1 MSSKVYSAALVG
13 LKAVLVEVEADTSS
27 GLPKFTIV
35 GLPDAA
41 VQEAAER
48 VRSAVKNSGFIFPY
62 GRQTINLAP
71 ADIKKEGPA
80 YDLPIA
86 LALLSA
92 TKQLSFSYRDGLFIG
107 ELALD
112 GGLRSV
118 NGVLSFVELAKEKE
132 IKNIFL
138 PAENANEACLIP
150 GPKIFPCQNL
160 NQVVNHLYKK
170 KLILPHHYIWENI
183 NLAVDSELD
192 MAYIKGQEHVK
203 RALEIAAAGHHNIL
217 MSGPPGSGKT
227 LLAKALTT
235 ILPAMDLDDSLE
247 VTKIYSVA
255 GLIKDDE
262 PLIIK
267 RPFRSPHHTSSAA
280 AIIGG
285 GRIPRP
291 GEVSLAHRGVLF
303 LDELPEFQR
312 GVLESLRQPLE
323 EGEVTVARVAGSL
336 TYPARFMLVA
346 ALNPCPCGYYSDP
359 EKECICTPS
368 QIIRYRKKI
377 SGPLLDRIDL
387 HLSVPR
393 LKTDKLISEKLGE
406 KSDKI
411 RKRVLAA
418 QKIQKERF
426 KDYSYKLNSEIKAKD
441 IEIFC
446 RLDEKGK
453 QLIKNSAVQLN
464 LSARAYHKILKI
476 SRTIAD
482 LDGSENIEI
491 NHLAEALQYRPK
503 IEG

>member
-1 MSSKVYSAALVG
+1 MSSKIYSAALIG
-13 LKAVLVEVEADTSS
+13 LNSVLVEVEADTSS

-48 VRSAVKNSGFIFPY
+48 VRSAIKNSGFIFPY

-86 LALLSA
+86 LALLVA
-92 TKQLSFSYRDGLFIG
+92 TGQLSFSFREGLFIG
-107 ELALD
+107 ELSLS
-112 GGLRSV
+112 GGLRPI
-118 NGVLSFVELAKEKE
+118 NGVLSFVELAKKE
-132 IKNIFL
+132 RIKNIYL
-138 PAENANEACLIP
+138 PAENANEACLIN
-150 GPKIFPCQNL
+150 GPRIFPCQNL
-160 NQVVNHLYKK
+160 NQVVNHLIKK
-170 KLILPHHYIWENI
+170 ELIPAHHYVWKNNNI
-183 NLAVDSELD
+183 AVDSELD

-203 RALEIAAAGHHNIL
+203 RAMEIAAAGHHNIL

-227 LLAKALTT
+227 LLSKALTT
-235 ILPAMDLDDSLE
+235 ILPEMDLDDALE

-255 GLIKDDE
+255 GLVKPDQ
-262 PLIIK
+262 PLITK
-267 RPFRSPHHTSSAA
+267 RPFRSPHHTASTAS
-280 AIIGG
+280 IIGG

-359 EKECICTPS
+359 EKECTCSPS

-387 HLSVPR
+387 HLEVPR
-393 LKTDKLISEKLGE
+393 LKTEKLMSEKLGE
-406 KSDKI
+406 SSEEI
-411 RKRVLAA
+411 RSRVINA
-418 QKIQKERF
+418 QVRQKERF
-426 KDYSYKLNSEIKAKD
+426 KDHSYKLNSEIKAKD
-441 IEIFC
+441 VETFC
-446 RLDEKGK
+446 RLDEAGK

-464 LSARAYHKILKI
+464 LSCRSYHKILKL

-482 LDGSENIEI
+482 LEGSEKIEI
-491 NHLAEALQYRPK
+491 KHLAEALQYRPK
-503 IEG
+503 TDG

>member
-1 MSSKVYSAALVG
+1 MSSKIYSAALIG
-13 LKAVLVEVEADTSS
+13 LNSSLVEVEADTSS

-41 VQEAAER
+41 VQEATER
-48 VRSAVKNSGFIFPY
+48 VRAAVKNSGFNFPY

-71 ADIKKEGPA
+71 ADIKKEGPS

-86 LALLSA
+86 LALLVA
-92 TKQLSFSYRDGLFIG
+92 TRQLSFSYRESIFIG
-107 ELALD
+107 ELSLD
-112 GGLRSV
+112 GGLRPV
-118 NGVLSFVELAKEKE
+118 NGILSFVQLAREKR

-150 GPKIFPCQNL
+150 GPKIFPCQSL
-160 NQVVNHLYKK
+160 GQVVNHLAKK
-170 KLILPHHYIWENI
+170 ESIPSHRYVWKTID
-183 NLAVDSELD
+183 LAVDSTLD

-203 RALEIAAAGHHNIL
+203 RALEIAAAGHHNIV

-227 LLAKALTT
+227 LLAKSLTT
-235 ILPAMDLDDSLE
+235 ILPEMDLGDALE

-255 GLIKDDE
+255 GLIKPDQ
-262 PLIIK
+262 PLIVK
-267 RPFRSPHHTSSAA
+267 RPFRSPHHTASAA
-280 AIIGG
+280 SIIGG

-291 GEVSLAHRGVLF
+291 GEVSLAHRGILF

-359 EKECICTPS
+359 EKECTCSPS

-387 HLSVPR
+387 HLEVPR
-393 LKTDKLISEKLGE
+393 LKTEKLLSEKLGE
-406 KSDKI
+406 CSSEI
-411 RKRVLAA
+411 RRRVLKA
-418 QKIQKERF
+418 QAVQKARF
-426 KDYSYKLNSEIKAKD
+426 KNLSCKLNSEIKAPD
-441 IEIFC
+441 VEAFC
-446 RLDEKGK
+446 RLDEPGR

-464 LSARAYHKILKI
+464 LSARAYHKILRL

-482 LDGSENIEI
+482 LEGSEKIEI
-491 NHLAEALQYRPK
+491 KHLAEALQYRPK
-503 IEG
+503 GND

>member
-27 GLPKFTIV
+27 GLPKFAIV

-41 VQEAAER
+41 IQEATER
-48 VRSAVKNSGFIFPY
+48 VRSAIRNSGFNFPY
-62 GRQTINLAP
+62 GHQTVNLAP
-71 ADIKKEGPA
+71 ADIKKEGPS

-86 LALLSA
+86 ISLIIV
-92 TKQLSFSYRDGLFIG
+92 TKQLKYASLDSIFLG
-107 ELALD
+107 ELSLD
-112 GGLRSV
+112 GSLRSV
-118 NGVLSFVELAKEKE
+118 NGILSAVELAK
-132 IKNIFL
+132 IKGLKKIFL
-138 PAENANEACLIP
+138 PLENANEACLIP
-150 GPKIFPCQNL
+150 GPDIYPIRDLK
-160 NQVVNHLYKK
+160 QVVNHLSGR
-170 KLILPHHYIWENI
+170 KLIPSHHYIWENFDFI
-183 NLAVDSELD
+183 PEAELD
-192 MAYIKGQEHVK
+192 MADIKGQEHVK
-203 RALEIAAAGHHNIL
+203 RALEIAAAGHHNIA

-227 LLAKALTT
+227 LLSKALTT
-235 ILPAMDLDDSLE
+235 ILPEMDLEEALE

-255 GLIKDDE
+255 GLVQSDQ
-262 PLIIK
+262 PLITK

-280 AIIGG
+280 SIIGG

-323 EGEVTVARVAGSL
+323 DGEVTVARVAGSL

-359 EKECICTPS
+359 EKECTCTPS

-387 HLSVPR
+387 HLEVPR
-393 LKTDKLISEKLGE
+393 LKTEKLMSEELGERSEK
-406 KSDKI
+406 I
-411 RKRVLAA
+411 RGRVLAA

-426 KDYSYKLNSEIKAKD
+426 KDYPCKLNSEIKTKD
-441 IEIFC
+441 IETFC
-446 RLDEKGK
+446 RLEEKGRE
-453 QLIKNSAVQLN
+453 LIKSAAVQLN

-482 LDGSENIEI
+482 LENSEKIEI

-503 IEG
+503 GED